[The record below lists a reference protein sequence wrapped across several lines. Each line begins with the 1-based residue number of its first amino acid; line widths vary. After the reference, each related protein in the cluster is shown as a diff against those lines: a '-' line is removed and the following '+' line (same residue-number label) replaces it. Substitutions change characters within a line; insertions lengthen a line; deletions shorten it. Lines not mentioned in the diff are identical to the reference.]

1 MIRLANKFDV
11 KNIIEILKQYR
22 EVAPLEAMQKADDE
36 SYIETLISGII
47 AGNGH
52 IFLAEKNDQI
62 IGILMAAK
70 FPNIWNPK
78 VMQMSEIA
86 YWVNPEN
93 RGSTAGYRLIETYI
107 RRCEKLKAE
116 GEIGF
121 FTISKMVNSPD
132 LKLGKL
138 GFSKLEE
145 TWIR

>member
-11 KNIIEILKQYR
+11 QNIIKILKQYR
-22 EVAPLEAMQKADDE
+22 EVAPLEAMRKADDE
-36 SYIETLISGII
+36 NYIETLISGII
-47 AGNGH
+47 AGSGY
-52 IFLAEKNDQI
+52 IFLAEKNSNI
-62 IGILMAAK
+62 VGILIAAK
-70 FPNIWNPK
+70 FPNVWNPK

-93 RGSTAGYRLIETYI
+93 RGGTAGYRLIETYI

-132 LKLGKL
+132 LKFAKL